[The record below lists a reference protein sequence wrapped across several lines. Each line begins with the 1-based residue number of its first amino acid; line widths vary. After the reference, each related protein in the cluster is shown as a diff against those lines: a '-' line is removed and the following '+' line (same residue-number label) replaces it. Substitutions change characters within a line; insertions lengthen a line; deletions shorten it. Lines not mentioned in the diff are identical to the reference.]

1 MATSPILDN
10 LDVLALLRLPDSP
23 GLDRNSIGWLPG
35 EIVDIPKG
43 TNVPVIEYARLLRA
57 DESIPA
63 GLEAGFEQ
71 LGRLDRE
78 SVWCLESDGEIK
90 GVLLACPCHG
100 TAFVWRLSLDPSLGN
115 VSVIRLLRR
124 FLTDIRKRGCVGYLT
139 IVDTSK
145 SVQARLK
152 GIMEK
157 TGGKACGFYELLASP
172 LPKETL

>member
-35 EIVDIPKG
+35 EIIDIPKG

-78 SVWCLESDGEIK
+78 WCWVLISDEEIK

-124 FLTDIRKRGCVGYLT
+124 FLSDIRKRGCVGYLT

-145 SVQARLK
+145 PVQKRLQA
-152 GIMEK
+152 IMESA
-157 TGGKACGFYELLASP
+157 GGKEFGTYTLMAAPMPRREL
-172 LPKETL
+172 